1 MNLFKLSP
9 WLNSTTTVAALL
21 AYSYMKTFDNP
32 DTGDFLKAIKD
43 FNSNNN
49 DWEFNLS
56 NIDRD
61 TLLHYSLNQPII
73 ELIIGE
79 EITEENEVCLL
90 LTLSGSVF
98 DKSRPSYFLDNFF
111 LDNLQ
116 NPNFIDYIPL
126 AYF

>member
-1 MNLFKLSP
+1 MEGLKLNLFKLSP

-43 FNSNNN
+43 FNSNSN

-90 LTLSGSVF
+90 LTL
-98 DKSRPSYFLDNFF
+98 
-111 LDNLQ
+111 
-116 NPNFIDYIPL
+116 
-126 AYF
+126 